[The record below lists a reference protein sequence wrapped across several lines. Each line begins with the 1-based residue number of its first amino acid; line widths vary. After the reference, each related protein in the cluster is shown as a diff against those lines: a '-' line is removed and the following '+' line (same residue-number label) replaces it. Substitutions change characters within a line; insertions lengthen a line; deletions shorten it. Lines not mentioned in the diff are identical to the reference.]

1 MTAKHT
7 NGLMTGFLDQI
18 VLHDMEKVKLMNR
31 MDTKYWFE
39 HSNLQSIIDSINSQY
54 YLLHIVGKSQ
64 MTYATTYFDTNSN
77 SLYGAHHNGKLN
89 RYKIRKRIYMD
100 SGIAFLEIK
109 FKNNKGKTRKTR
121 IPTAVNNMQLSN
133 EDMEFIQ
140 SRSPYKGAELSTSL
154 TNEFTR
160 ITLVNKNFK
169 ERCTIDT
176 NISYMH
182 QNKRCELKNLVIVE
196 IKSEGKPCQSPLVLA
211 LRNHRLRAS
220 GFSKYCVGR
229 TLTDSSLK
237 SNSFKKKIR
246 MIEKVTNTDLVP
258 SQIN

>member
-7 NGLMTGFLDQI
+7 NGLKTDYLDQI
-18 VLHDMEKVKLMNR
+18 VLSDMEKVKLMNR

-39 HSNLQSIIDSINSQY
+39 HSNLQPIIDSISSQY
-54 YLLHIVGKSQ
+54 YLLHIGGNSQ
-64 MTYATTYFDTNSN
+64 MTYATTYFDTGTN
-77 SLYGAHHNGKLN
+77 SLFGAHHNGKLN

-109 FKNNKGKTRKTR
+109 FKNNKGKTRKSR
-121 IPTAVNNMQLSN
+121 IPTEVNNMQLSN
-133 EDMEFIQ
+133 EDINFIQ
-140 SRSPYKGAELSTSL
+140 SKSPYNGNELSTAL
-154 TNEFTR
+154 INEFTR
-160 ITLVNKNFK
+160 ITLVNKNFQ

-176 NISYMH
+176 DISYIH
-182 QNKRCELKNLVIVE
+182 KNKRYELKNLVIVE
-196 IKSEGKPCQSPLVLA
+196 IKSDGKPSHSPLVMA
-211 LRNHRLRAS
+211 LRDHRLKAS

-229 TLTDSSLK
+229 TLTDNSLK

-246 MIEKVTNTDLVP
+246 MIEKVTNSDLVT